1 MKRPTP
7 ILLILIL
14 SVLLRVAVA
23 IYLGN
28 DTSNWIGGTAD
39 QVSYD
44 MLAQRVVDG
53 HGFSFAEEWWPATAA
68 GAPTAHWSYLYTGF
82 LAAVYATVGHQP
94 LVARLIQAV
103 LTGLLLPWLTY
114 RIGKRTFGPA
124 VGMAAAALMAGYFY
138 FVVFSASLMTEAFY
152 TAAILWFVDSAQR
165 LGEKLTES
173 VPSGRTTHW
182 LELGLAVGA
191 MLLLRQVG
199 LFIVVFVVV
208 WLLWVGWRHRAG
220 RRVLAAL
227 ATAGV
232 LTLLLLLPWTV
243 RNYRAFGTLSLWPN
257 TNSGFALFWSNHPIY
272 GTQFE
277 TVLSKEHGVSYP
289 DLIPQDLRHLNE
301 AQLDQA
307 LRSQGLQFILDDP
320 GRYVL
325 LSLSRIPVQF
335 QFWPTADSS
344 NFANLARLL
353 SFGIA
358 LPLFVLGAV
367 LFLWQRTPHT
377 LERRFWQRD
386 VPWTA
391 TDRQVSGSW
400 LMLGIIVTYNA
411 MHVLTWAKVRY
422 RLPTDA
428 LMLLFAALALVWVWE
443 RWRNRSR
450 QY

>member
-1 MKRPTP
+1 
-7 ILLILIL
+7 
-14 SVLLRVAVA
+14 
-23 IYLGN
+23 
-28 DTSNWIGGTAD
+28 
-39 QVSYD
+39 
-44 MLAQRVVDG
+44 
-53 HGFSFAEEWWPATAA
+53 
-68 GAPTAHWSYLYTGF
+68 
-82 LAAVYATVGHQP
+82 
-94 LVARLIQAV
+94 
-103 LTGLLLPWLTY
+103 
-114 RIGKRTFGPA
+114 
-124 VGMAAAALMAGYFY
+124 
-138 FVVFSASLMTEAFY
+138 
-152 TAAILWFVDSAQR
+152 
-165 LGEKLTES
+165 
-173 VPSGRTTHW
+173 
-182 LELGLAVGA
+182 
-191 MLLLRQVG
+191 
-199 LFIVVFVVV
+199 
-208 WLLWVGWRHRAG
+208 
-220 RRVLAAL
+220 
-227 ATAGV
+227 V

-272 GTQFE
+272 GTRFE

-289 DLIPQDLRHLNE
+289 DLIPPDLRHLNE

-307 LRSQGLQFILDDP
+307 LRAQGLRFILDDP

-344 NFANLARLL
+344 SFANLARLL

-391 TDRQVSGSW
+391 TDRQVAGSW

-411 MHVLTWAKVRY
+411 LHVLTWAKVRY

-428 LMLLFAALALVWVWE
+428 FMLLFAALALVWAWE
-443 RWRNRSR
+443 RWRNRSKQYQLLGTAEQVTFACPKRVLMRIVYILLSPTFGMHQYTADLANRLATDEAWLEAEVHLVTTTNLPADRYAPAVRIHTPLTTQNTGLSLDSLRLDKLARVKATLRELRPDLVHFTGPHLWNVVLLRWLRR
-450 QY
+450 QGIPTIHTLHDLDPHAGGAYGWFLPRWNQR